1 MDDTFGND
9 VDHPDDL
16 DEEEEDVDGIRRAP
30 SYPYH
35 PCPAP
40 SKSNKQEDP
49 HQKYH
54 HYNSYNHQQPSQKQ
68 TRFRNGFRSS
78 DSSKENPRRNNILPN
93 NSKLPSQQ
101 KKQRN
106 VPKEGNY
113 APSQKTTEKLAA
125 VTRRRESRQTDARNM
140 TRRRQMRNSDRNHK
154 PRPKDFIRSPYHEGG
169 GEDTKRL
176 LKEQNSALIKNHT
189 KLMDQIMD
197 DLIAEATDNEGQYY
211 LDLAGNVR
219 RVCIVYSYLGSKSAF
234 HKVAMYF

>member
-1 MDDTFGND
+1 MDYTFDENE

-40 SKSNKQEDP
+40 TKSNKQQDP

-54 HYNSYNHQQPSQKQ
+54 HYNSYNQQQPSQRQ
-68 TRFRNGFRSS
+68 TRVRNGFRSS
-78 DSSKENPRRNNILPN
+78 NSSKENQRRNNMLSN
-93 NSKLPSQQ
+93 NSQLPSQQ
-101 KKQRN
+101 KKDKRN
-106 VPKEGNY
+106 LHKNENY
-113 APSQKTTEKLAA
+113 IPSQKTTEKLDK
-125 VTRRRESRQTDARNM
+125 VIRRRDHRPNDARNII
-140 TRRRQMRNSDRNHK
+140 RRRQMKNSEGNHK
-154 PRPKDFIRSPYHEGG
+154 ARSKDFVLSPYREGE
-169 GEDTKRL
+169 GEDSKRL

-219 RVCIVYSYLGSKSAF
+219 RVCRVYS
-234 HKVAMYF
+234 